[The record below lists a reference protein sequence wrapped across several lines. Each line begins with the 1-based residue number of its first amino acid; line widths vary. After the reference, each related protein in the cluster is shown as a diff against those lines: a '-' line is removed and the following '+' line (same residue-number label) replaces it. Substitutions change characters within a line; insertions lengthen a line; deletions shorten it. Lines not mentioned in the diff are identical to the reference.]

1 MTTTK
6 STGGTSAMAAD
17 STNPTTVGLNNAIQ
31 RIVSFYREFELMR
44 RELLITKQLC
54 AFDSDDYTKL
64 LAEFEAEK
72 ELRTN
77 AQIER
82 DALWLKL
89 KAHDV
94 LLQRVL
100 DVDANCTG
108 EAYAQLISDIRA
120 AMEVQ
125 A

>member
-1 MTTTK
+1 
-6 STGGTSAMAAD
+6 MAAD